1 MIKRI
6 SLNRCQVVT
15 VDDIHKTLITAR
27 QGYDFCKYTLYNG
40 IFLSVEFHRDNT
52 VELVTNSRDMLLIRE
67 MEVIRRLPYRI
78 DTLEKFLFRWIVK
91 LNR

>member
-6 SLNRCQVVT
+6 KLNRCQVVT
-15 VDDIHKTLITAR
+15 IDDIHNALITAR
-27 QGYDFCKYTLYNG
+27 QGYDFCKYTLFDG
-40 IFLSVEFHRDNT
+40 TFLSVEFHRDQT
-52 VELVTNSRDMLLIRE
+52 CELVTNSRDMLLIRE

-78 DTLEKFLFRWIVK
+78 DTLEKWLFRWIVK